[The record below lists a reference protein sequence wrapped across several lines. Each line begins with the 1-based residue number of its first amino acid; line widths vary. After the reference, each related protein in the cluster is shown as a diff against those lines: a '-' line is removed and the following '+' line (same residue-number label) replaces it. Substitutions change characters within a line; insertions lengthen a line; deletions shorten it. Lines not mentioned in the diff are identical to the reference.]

1 MFMTY
6 QPKKRHRKK
15 EHGFR
20 KRMSTSAGRNILR
33 KQKTKRKKKIN
44 SLRAASKW
52 PFFCKC
58 RKKRSIKI
66 SMIYR
71 LKKNFE
77 FKIVYRRG
85 KSFANDLLV
94 MYILKN
100 KKNKD
105 NKFNIYNKLGV
116 SVSKKVGN
124 SVVRSRCKRLISESF
139 RLNYDCII
147 KGYDFVFIA
156 RNPIKG

>member
-1 MFMTY
+1 
-6 QPKKRHRKK
+6 
-15 EHGFR
+15 
-20 KRMSTSAGRNILR
+20 
-33 KQKTKRKKKIN
+33 
-44 SLRAASKW
+44 
-52 PFFCKC
+52 
-58 RKKRSIKI
+58 
-66 SMIYR
+66 MIYR

-77 FKIVYRRG
+77 FSIIYKRG

-105 NKFNIYNKLGV
+105 KNLNSYNKLGV

-139 RLNYDCII
+139 RLDYDHMV
-147 KGYDFVFIA
+147 KGYDFIFIA
-156 RNPIKG
+156 RNPIKDKSYFDVEKAMKNLIKRAGLYNNEETTNKSN

>member
-1 MFMTY
+1 
-6 QPKKRHRKK
+6 
-15 EHGFR
+15 
-20 KRMSTSAGRNILR
+20 
-33 KQKTKRKKKIN
+33 
-44 SLRAASKW
+44 
-52 PFFCKC
+52 
-58 RKKRSIKI
+58 
-66 SMIYR
+66 MIYR

-77 FKIVYRRG
+77 FSIVYRRG
-85 KSFANDLLV
+85 KSFANDFIV

-105 NKFNIYNKLGV
+105 DKFNIYNKLGV

-139 RLNYDCII
+139 RLNYDSII

-156 RNPIKG
+156 RNPIKDKSYLEVERCMKNLIKKAGLYNNEETNNNAN

>member
-1 MFMTY
+1 
-6 QPKKRHRKK
+6 
-15 EHGFR
+15 
-20 KRMSTSAGRNILR
+20 
-33 KQKTKRKKKIN
+33 
-44 SLRAASKW
+44 
-52 PFFCKC
+52 
-58 RKKRSIKI
+58 
-66 SMIYR
+66 MIYR

-77 FKIVYRRG
+77 FSIIYRRG

-105 NKFNIYNKLGV
+105 KNLDTYNKLGV

-139 RLNYDCII
+139 RLDYDHMV
-147 KGYDFVFIA
+147 KGYDFIFIA
-156 RNPIKG
+156 RNPIKDKSYFDVEKAMKNLIKRAGLYNNEETTNKTN